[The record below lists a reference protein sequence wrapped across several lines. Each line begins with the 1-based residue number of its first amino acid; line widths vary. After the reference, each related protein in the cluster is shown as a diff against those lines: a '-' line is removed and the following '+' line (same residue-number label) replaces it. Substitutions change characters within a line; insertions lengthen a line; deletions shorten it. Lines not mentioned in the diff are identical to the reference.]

1 MQVVWQ
7 MGEHC
12 VLLCHLVIKLV
23 SALPVPMLRPDLENG
38 RMSLAKPPLLTL
50 SRIGFVAS
58 FDTDF

>member
-23 SALPVPMLRPDLENG
+23 SALPVPMLRQV
-38 RMSLAKPPLLTL
+38 SLAKPPLLTL
-50 SRIGFVAS
+50 SRIS
-58 FDTDF
+58 FLRYFEIDF